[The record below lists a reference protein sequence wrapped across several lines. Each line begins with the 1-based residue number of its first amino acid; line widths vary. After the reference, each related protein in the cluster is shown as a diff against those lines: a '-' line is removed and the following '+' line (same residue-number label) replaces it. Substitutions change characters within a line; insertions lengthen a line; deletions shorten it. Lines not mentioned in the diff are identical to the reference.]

1 MANTWFSNFIKSYV
15 WFLSSIF
22 RKIKL
27 GKIMDDSNILHII
40 LYLKRDKERKK
51 YLDKYIK
58 PLLNNSIFIKGVD
71 WKIHDLNSIL
81 TDHNLKIEEKFMNE
95 CLKGQIACFLSHF
108 LIWKYIIYN
117 QIQRTIIF
125 EDDVYIKKD
134 YTIILNDIVRNLSN
148 DVDFLYLYIHPAKQ
162 DIKLIDEREYRIL
175 KSGDNWG
182 TVAYL
187 ITLKGA
193 EKLVR
198 YSNVIYG
205 PIDRQ
210 INYLIRK
217 KYLNGLMVNKSIVLT
232 KGKIIKKMESNKL
245 FDSNVWNSEKYINN
259 MCKLHD

>member
-1 MANTWFSNFIKSYV
+1 
-15 WFLSSIF
+15 
-22 RKIKL
+22 
-27 GKIMDDSNILHII
+27 MDDSNILHII

-58 PLLNNSIFIKGVD
+58 PILNNSIFIKGVD

-81 TDHNLKIEEKFMNE
+81 IDHNLKIEEKFMNE

-162 DIKLIDEREYRIL
+162 DTKLIDEREYRIL

>member
-1 MANTWFSNFIKSYV
+1 MK
-15 WFLSSIF
+15 
-22 RKIKL
+22 
-27 GKIMDDSNILHII
+27 
-40 LYLKRDKERKK
+40 
-51 YLDKYIK
+51 
-58 PLLNNSIFIKGVD
+58 
-71 WKIHDLNSIL
+71 
-81 TDHNLKIEEKFMNE
+81 E

-125 EDDVYIKKD
+125 EDDAYINKD
-134 YTIILNDIVRNLSN
+134 YNSVLDDLLIHLSN

-182 TVAYL
+182 TVAYF
-187 ITLKGA
+187 ITLRGA
-193 EKLVR
+193 KKLVR
-198 YSNVIYG
+198 YCNVIYG

-210 INYLIRK
+210 INYLIQK

-232 KGKIIKKMESNKL
+232 KGKIIKKMESKKL
-245 FDSNVWNSEKYINN
+245 FDSNVWNSDKYVNN